1 MPQHKKPK
9 VGDLVRL
16 DKLAQDELDASAF
29 AAVFPLTVGLV
40 VECVGIRCKVD
51 WTNGVTTR
59 PMRSVLEIINA
70 SR

>member
-1 MPQHKKPK
+1 MAGVKPV

-16 DKLAQDELDASAF
+16 DKLAQEELDAYGQ
-29 AAVFPLTVGLV
+29 PWDNVGLV

-51 WTNGVTTR
+51 WTNGATTR
-59 PMRSVLEIINA
+59 PMRSVLEVINA

>member
-16 DKLAQDELDASAF
+16 DKLAQDELDAYGQPWAN
-29 AAVFPLTVGLV
+29 VGLV

>member
-1 MPQHKKPK
+1 MARIKPT

-16 DKLAQDELDASAF
+16 DKLAQDELDAYGQPWAN
-29 AAVFPLTVGLV
+29 VGLV

-59 PMRSVLEIINA
+59 PMRSVLEVINE

>member
-1 MPQHKKPK
+1 MPRRKKPK

-16 DKLAQDELDASAF
+16 DKLAQDELDAYGQPWAN
-29 AAVFPLTVGLV
+29 VGLV

>member
-1 MPQHKKPK
+1 MPTKRKPK

-16 DKLAQDELDASAF
+16 DPEARTELDASGQ
-29 AAVFPLTVGLV
+29 PWQGVGLV

-51 WTNGVTTR
+51 WTNGITTR
-59 PMRSVLEIINA
+59 PMRSVLEVING

>member
-1 MPQHKKPK
+1 MPSSKPK

-16 DKLAQDELDASAF
+16 DRLAQEELD
-29 AAVFPLTVGLV
+29 TYEEHMWDNVGLV
-40 VECVGIRCKVD
+40 VECVGIRCKVR
-51 WTNGVTTR
+51 WINEMTTR

>member
-16 DKLAQDELDASAF
+16 DKLAQDELDAYGQPWAN
-29 AAVFPLTVGLV
+29 VGLV

-51 WTNGVTTR
+51 WTNGTTTR
-59 PMRSVLEIINA
+59 PMRSVLEVINA

>member
-16 DKLAQDELDASAF
+16 DKLVQDELDAYGQPWAN
-29 AAVFPLTVGLV
+29 VGLV

>member
-1 MPQHKKPK
+1 MKRVKPT

-16 DKLAQDELDASAF
+16 DKLAQGELDAYGQPWAN
-29 AAVFPLTVGLV
+29 VGLV

-51 WTNGVTTR
+51 WTNGITTR
-59 PMRSVLEIINA
+59 PMRSVLEVINA

>member
-1 MPQHKKPK
+1 MARIKPT

-16 DKLAQDELDASAF
+16 DELAQDELDAYGQ
-29 AAVFPLTVGLV
+29 PWDNVGLV

-59 PMRSVLEIINA
+59 PMRSVLEVINE

>member
-1 MPQHKKPK
+1 MPTKRKPK

-16 DKLAQDELDASAF
+16 DPEARTVPSLPASSWQ
-29 AAVFPLTVGLV
+29 VVGLV
-40 VECVGIRCKVD
+40 VECVGIRCKVN

-59 PMRSVLEIINA
+59 PWRDVLEVING

>member
-1 MPQHKKPK
+1 MKRIKPT

-16 DKLAQDELDASAF
+16 DKLAQDELDAYGQPWAN
-29 AAVFPLTVGLV
+29 VGLV

-59 PMRSVLEIINA
+59 PMRSVLEVINE

>member
-1 MPQHKKPK
+1 MKRMKPT

-16 DKLAQDELDASAF
+16 DKLAQDELDAYGQPWAN
-29 AAVFPLTVGLV
+29 VGLV

-51 WTNGVTTR
+51 WTNGTTTR
-59 PMRSVLEIINA
+59 PMRSVLEVINA

>member
-1 MPQHKKPK
+1 MKRIKPT

-16 DKLAQDELDASAF
+16 DKLAQDELDAHGQRWDN
-29 AAVFPLTVGLV
+29 VGLV

-59 PMRSVLEIINA
+59 PMRSVLEVINE